1 MHPNIS
7 NIPFVEVAG
16 LVCGSTN
23 TGLQGGIDKA
33 VETFHL
39 LLLGQ
44 HGNVILEGIRNPAS
58 MVADVG
64 DTLVL
69 VPVGG
74 VGQGFIEAI
83 VEVFVVRED
92 DVTADIEELVIG
104 KSVI

>member
-1 MHPNIS
+1 
-7 NIPFVEVAG
+7 
-16 LVCGSTN
+16 
-23 TGLQGGIDKA
+23 
-33 VETFHL
+33 
-39 LLLGQ
+39 
-44 HGNVILEGIRNPAS
+44 